1 LNFRSNKNVWG
12 YFSVGASGGLHEF
25 ADSQFGHCF
34 SWGED
39 REEARDTSKVPQLL
53 FNSREAS
60 TLQIKSLVHFA
71 FATHF
76 LADSACV
83 KCHMGA
89 AVVRKSP
96 SGKPDTMLSVICGA
110 LHVAHRTIC
119 ENFRNFQTCL
129 EKGQILPATTL
140 TNSLTVDLIN
150 ESIKYTV
157 QVSQCGPTTYFLCM
171 NGSGR
176 KVEAH
181 RLSDDRLLLSI
192 DGASYTTYMKEE
204 VDRYRVVI
212 GNQTCIFEKE
222 KDPSVLRSPS
232 TGKLLQFL
240 VEDGAHVVCG
250 QAYAEVEVMKM
261 VMTLSVEESGW

>member
-1 LNFRSNKNVWG
+1 
-12 YFSVGASGGLHEF
+12 
-25 ADSQFGHCF
+25 
-34 SWGED
+34 
-39 REEARDTSKVPQLL
+39 
-53 FNSREAS
+53 
-60 TLQIKSLVHFA
+60 
-71 FATHF
+71 
-76 LADSACV
+76 
-83 KCHMGA
+83 
-89 AVVRKSP
+89 
-96 SGKPDTMLSVICGA
+96 MLSVICGA
-110 LHVAHRTIC
+110 LHVAYRTIR

-140 TNSLTVDLIN
+140 TNTLTVDLIH
-150 ESIKYTV
+150 ELVKYTV
-157 QVSQCGPTTYFLCM
+157 QVSQCGPTSYFMVM
-171 NGSGR
+171 NGSAR
-176 KVEAH
+176 RVEAH

-250 QAYAEVEVMKM
+250 QSYAEIEVMKM
-261 VMTLSVEESGW
+261 VMTLTVEESGCGLVQVLEAGCELAKLELDDPTRVNKAVPFEGGFPAPEVEGELHEEKLNQQFLAA